1 MNALQKK
8 ASPNR
13 RSFLKSMLVAGVAP
27 MVVSPRLFGS
37 SSPSNKI
44 TLGFIGIGAHGSRYN
59 LPSFLQED
67 DCRAVAVCDVMQDR
81 VQAGQEMVNKQN
93 GDTAC
98 KAYAD
103 FRELLADKDIDG
115 VVISTPDHWHVTMA
129 IMGIKA
135 GKKVFCEKP
144 TLTIGEGQE
153 LVKAVK
159 RNDAVFAT
167 GLEDRSVTHYH
178 KMAEAVRNGAIGEL
192 KYISVGLPVKPIFP
206 KVDPAPVPEGLN
218 FDLWLGPAPEREY
231 TPGITDA
238 QAWRQVRDFSGGSL
252 TDWGAHLIDRAQVAN
267 FAEDSG
273 PVEVSGFGTIPADAI
288 NSVPQTYE
296 INYTYANGVTM
307 HVKSDQASIR
317 FVGTKGWV
325 GNQGWKGRLEASDLN
340 IYRKK
345 YEPSKNKIWPIP
357 PSEHRNFLDIIRNG
371 KSANYT
377 AHALHK
383 LSNSMHIGA
392 IAMELGRALNWDPDK
407 EMFDDAEANA
417 LKTRKRRTSWASS

>member
-1 MNALQKK
+1 MNTPKNNFSQ
-8 ASPNR
+8 NR
-13 RSFLKSMLVAGVAP
+13 RSFLKSMLAAGVAP
-27 MVVSPRLFGS
+27 MVVSPSLFSS

-44 TLGFIGIGAHGSRYN
+44 TLGFIGVGGHGSRYN

-67 DCRAVAVCDVMQDR
+67 DCRAVAVCDVMKDR
-81 VQAGQEMVNKQN
+81 LLTAKEMVDKHN

-98 KAYAD
+98 KAFSD
-103 FRELLADKDIDG
+103 FRDLLADKSIDG
-115 VVISTPDHWHVTMA
+115 VVISAPDHWHVTMA
-129 IMGIKA
+129 IMGIRA

-153 LVKAVK
+153 LVKAVE
-159 RNDAVFAT
+159 NHDAVFAT

-192 KYISVGLPVKPIFP
+192 RYISVGLPVKPIFP
-206 KVDPAPVPEGLN
+206 KVDPAPVPEGLD

-252 TDWGAHLIDRAQVAN
+252 TDWGAHLMDTAQVAN

-273 PVEVSGFGTIPADAI
+273 PVEVSGFGTIPPDSI

-307 HVKSDQASIR
+307 HVKSDKPSIR
-317 FVGTKGWV
+317 FVGTEGWV
-325 GNQGWKGRLEASDLN
+325 GNEGWKGQLKASDLN

-345 YEPSKNKIWPIP
+345 YAANKNKLWSMP

-371 KSANYT
+371 KSANYS
-377 AHALHK
+377 ARALHK
-383 LSNSMHIGA
+383 LSNTMHIGA
-392 IAMELGRALNWDPDK
+392 ISMELEKALKWDPDK
-407 EMFDDAEANA
+407 EVFDNAEANA
-417 LKTRKRRTSWASS
+417 LRTRERRGSWI